1 MFNTAV
7 NKIDTISRDV
17 TDTYLDWLSAEVASS
32 HVERNKILDDY
43 DDAIQGLKGGWDHP
57 KNFSARKVE
66 SHIDRLGPWFEAF
79 SLAQDDDYQAA
90 RIVFAGLMQTSGSY
104 RNQCYVEAQ
113 DRSDYLVMRQ
123 DAIGINLENAVG
135 NRLRTFLPATGDFSR
150 AGISLED
157 LDQRRQ
163 EAEAIGL
170 RAVKAMCAR
179 IVLGTDLHQRDSRAA
194 REAQNAQYN
203 WATFTTD
210 ALIYVAKNRG
220 GTLADVPFLEP
231 RSITDQSGTIH
242 YPFREPI
249 NWAEVLAA

>member
-1 MFNTAV
+1 MSR
-7 NKIDTISRDV
+7 IDAISGEV
-17 TDTYLDWLSAEVASS
+17 TGVCLDWLRAEVASS
-32 HVERNKILDDY
+32 HVERNKVLDDY
-43 DDAIQGLKGGWDHP
+43 NDAIEGLKGGWDHP

-79 SLAQDDDYQAA
+79 SMAEEDDYQAA
-90 RIVFAGLMQTSGSY
+90 RIIFAGLMQTSGSY

-113 DRSDYLVMRQ
+113 DRADYLLIRQ
-123 DAIGINLENAVG
+123 EAIGINLENAVG
-135 NRLRTFLPATGDFSR
+135 NRLRTFLPGTGDFSKAR
-150 AGISLED
+150 ISLED

-163 EAEAIGL
+163 DAEAIGL

-179 IVLGTDLHQRDSRAA
+179 VVLGWDLRKKDTRAA

-210 ALIYVAKNRG
+210 ALTYVAKNRG
-220 GTLADVPFLEP
+220 SLAEVPFLEP
-231 RSITDQSGTIH
+231 RSITDQSGAIH
-242 YPFREPI
+242 YPFKETV